1 MAQMR
6 MSQAG
11 PSSLPSAR
19 TFWLLLVLGALS
31 TFLTI
36 MAPPPGQAQIGRPEG
51 LYYKSWGIIIGID
64 DYLVAPKVPGAIAE
78 AKTVRDQLRKMGFEE
93 IVELYD
99 KDASFKRLNTVL
111 MDFLPRKVARQD
123 RLVVYFS
130 GHAGV
135 TKDRDGKD
143 LGYLVPWD
151 AQRENVNKVITLDLL
166 KEFAKRVMAKHV
178 VFILN
183 AGVSGWEVTRAQQL
197 SLEGRVAQEEETEKR
212 AIQVLTAGAKGESLQ
227 QQNGQGLFTA
237 ALIEGLQGAAD
248 DNKNGW
254 LLASELGAYVTRV
267 VGERSKGAQHPQF
280 ARLEGDGDT
289 IFIEGQKHRFKVRQ
303 PTTPEERVAAA
314 KEEYE
319 EAFTL
324 LQKQRPPHEAV
335 ELLDKA
341 IEHDPA
347 YGDAHV
353 LKSYVLLEYIQ
364 DVDGALRAG
373 EVAVQRAPKNADAH
387 YTLGLA
393 QQRKGQFPA
402 AEKSFLQ
409 ALALNPDYADA
420 HLSLGDLYALDLKDK
435 DKAVTAYTQYLKA
448 GGQEPR
454 VKAFLEQAGSGQK

>member
-6 MSQAG
+6 MTQAG
-11 PSSLPSAR
+11 PSVFSLLRILSFVALGILLTLPTLLAPSP
-19 TFWLLLVLGALS
+19 TE
-31 TFLTI
+31 
-36 MAPPPGQAQIGRPEG
+36 AQIGRPEG
-51 LYYKSWGIIIGID
+51 LYYKSWGILIGID
-64 DYLVAPKVPGAIAE
+64 DYLVAPKLTGAIAE
-78 AKTVRDQLRKMGFEE
+78 AKAVRDQLRKMGFEE

-99 KDASFKRLNTVL
+99 KDASYKRLNQVL

-123 RLVVYFS
+123 RLVVFFS

-178 VFILN
+178 VFVLN
-183 AGVSGWEVTRAQQL
+183 AGVSGWEVTPAQQL

-212 AIQVLTAGAKGESLQ
+212 AIQVITAGAKGESLQ
-227 QQNGQGLFTA
+227 QRNGQGLFTM
-237 ALIEGLQGAAD
+237 ALIDGLQGAAD
-248 DNKNGW
+248 ENKNGW
-254 LLASELGAYVTRV
+254 LLASELGGYVARV
-267 VGERSKGAQHPQF
+267 VNERSNGAQHPQF
-280 ARLEGDGDT
+280 ARLEGDGDA
-289 IFIEGQKHRFKVRQ
+289 IFIEGQKHRFKVRR
-303 PTTPEERVAAA
+303 PTTPEERIAAS

-347 YGDAHV
+347 NGEAHV

-364 DVDGALRAG
+364 DIEGALRAG
-373 EVAVQRAPKNADAH
+373 EVAVRQAPKNADAH
-387 YTLGLA
+387 YTLGLV
-393 QQRKGQFPA
+393 QQRTGQFPA

-409 ALALNPDYADA
+409 ALALNPGYADA

-435 DKAVTAYTQYLKA
+435 GKAVSAYQQYLQA

-454 VKAFLEQAGSGQK
+454 VKTYLEQAGSGQK